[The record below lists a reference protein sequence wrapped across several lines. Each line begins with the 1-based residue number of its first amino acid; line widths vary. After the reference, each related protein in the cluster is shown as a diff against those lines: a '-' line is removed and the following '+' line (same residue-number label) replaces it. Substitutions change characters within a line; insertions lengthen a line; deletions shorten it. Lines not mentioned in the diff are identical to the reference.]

1 MKVHHAVHN
10 SLEAQLWYVLI
21 CKLSLQSTQRWAGT
35 NLHTRVRVYQAAP
48 EEGEVL
54 YEESVFYFDDTRKWR
69 ERYVVVRANYCLECH
84 ESVEVSLWKS
94 CQQIKGIYISGPSY
108 SFCVF
113 FLQTFVKG
121 APPCHKLLPT
131 GGKVLTAEEAYMAVV
146 DKCFP
151 DESCE

>member
-1 MKVHHAVHN
+1 MQSIIAWKLN
-10 SLEAQLWYVLI
+10 SDMFWYEFI
-21 CKLSLQSTQRWAGT
+21 INSKT
-35 NLHTRVRVYQAAP
+35 NKYKFSCTCVRVHQAAP

-84 ESVEVSLWKS
+84 ERLEVSLWKW
-94 CQQIKGIYISGPSY
+94 CRQIKGIYIRGPSY

-121 APPCHKLLPT
+121 VPPFHKLLPT